1 MLRLKLPPSVLRPFS
16 LRFVS
21 SQQKHMSTMS
31 AQSRKKAVIFDMGG
45 VFIPSAL
52 PTIQKFAVKNNLN
65 PEMMNELLFKGG
77 DTSE

>member
-1 MLRLKLPPSVLRPFS
+1 
-16 LRFVS
+16 
-21 SQQKHMSTMS
+21 MS